1 MSERVI
7 HLVRHGETEWN
18 KIKRVQGSQDRPLSP
33 TGIEQVEQLIREL
46 KDVEITKIFTSPLRR
61 ALTSAQMI
69 SFAFDNLPIVVRPN
83 LSERNLG
90 DFETR
95 YVSEMEETHGR
106 QWHLLTPPNGE
117 SHEDFRTRIIG
128 EFRDIL
134 EEYPNEKPLFVCHGW
149 VIGVLD
155 GVLPSTDERR
165 DGYDVKNAT
174 LYTYPLPTGFEIPVN
189 I

>member
-1 MSERVI
+1 MAERAI

-18 KIKRVQGSQDRPLSP
+18 KIKRVQGSQDRFLSLV
-33 TGIEQVEQLIREL
+33 GIEQVEKLIREL
-46 KDVEITKIFTSPLRR
+46 EGVDISTIFTSPLKR

-69 SFAFDNLPIVVRPN
+69 SFAMNNLPIVVRPN

-95 YVSEMEETHGR
+95 YVAEMEETYGS
-106 QWHLLTPPNGE
+106 QWHLITPPNGE
-117 SHEDFRTRIIG
+117 SHDAFRSRILG
-128 EFRDIL
+128 EFKDVL
-134 EEYPNEKPLFVCHGW
+134 EEYPDEKPLFVCHGW

-155 GVLPSTDERR
+155 GVLPSVGEPR

-174 LYTYPLPTGFEIPVN
+174 LYTYTLPTGFEVPTP
-189 I
+189 